1 MSYRLTPEE
10 RRIIERTK
18 REGEEFHA
26 SHPATPAQ
34 KREQAWRSILIWIG
48 GIVFLVALALLVA
61 YIGSLL

>member
-26 SHPATPAQ
+26 SQTPAQ
-34 KREQAWRSILIWIG
+34 KKEQTLKSVLIWMG
-48 GIVFLVALALLVA
+48 GILFLVALALLVA
-61 YIGSLL
+61 YIGSLV